1 MEEKDDEIHLFSI
14 SALVVARKFPS
25 SSFCLFLLLTLAL
38 TPQFIHRC
46 STLVHMSDSH
56 GLK

>member
-14 SALVVARKFPS
+14 SALVVARKSPS

-38 TPQFIHRC
+38 TPAV
-46 STLVHMSDSH
+46 L
-56 GLK
+56 